1 MRMKTLMTKMM
12 MPGPRSL
19 TGSRQPHRAGSL
31 AWWADEEGVGQM
43 FQMWRRKMMGHGWG
57 AGDPRKTL
65 GQGSQGSGRKT
76 RTHLQSWDKEN
87 PLGC

>member
-1 MRMKTLMTKMM
+1 

-19 TGSRQPHRAGSL
+19 RGSRQPRHAGSL
-31 AWWADEEGVGQM
+31 AWWAGEEGAGQM
-43 FQMWRRKMMGHGWG
+43 FQMWRMKTMGRGWG

-76 RTHLQSWDKEN
+76 HTHLKGWDKEN
-87 PLGC
+87 PWGH

>member
-1 MRMKTLMTKMM
+1 

-19 TGSRQPHRAGSL
+19 RESRQPHRAGSL
-31 AWWADEEGVGQM
+31 AWWADEEGAGQM
-43 FQMWRRKMMGHGWG
+43 FQMWRMKTTGHGWG

-76 RTHLQSWDKEN
+76 RTHL
-87 PLGC
+87 